1 MGLLDIINGT
11 LSGMQNEPRDQRDP
25 TPTSSGGGMS
35 PIAMALI
42 GLLAQQAFK
51 YLRPDEAAASA
62 GAGSTAS
69 PKSGF
74 SPAGAGDEGGLSD
87 LLKGGLGGLLGGG
100 AAGSAL
106 SGGLNDLLKQ
116 FQQKGQSDVADSWV
130 STGPNKKIDPNTL
143 EDVLGEDRVKTL
155 TKQTGMPQAELV
167 DGLAQYLPELVNKL
181 TPKGR
186 IPTADEA
193 SRMF

>member
-1 MGLLDIINGT
+1 MGLLDIINAVQQG
-11 LSGMQNEPRDQRDP
+11 SAGQRDEAP
-25 TPTSSGGGMS
+25 TSGGGGIS
-35 PIAMALI
+35 PIAIALI

-51 YLRPDEAAASA
+51 YLKPDEAAASPS
-62 GAGSTAS
+62 AGSTAP

-155 TKQTGMPQAELV
+155 TKQTGMPQAELM
-167 DGLAQYLPELVNKL
+167 DGLARYLPELVNKL

-186 IPTADEA
+186 VPTADEA